1 MMCAHNNV
9 LIVSVHCVLDMIGDM
24 TLVVLAEDLQL
35 TKPIIYYFAA
45 VIV

>member
-1 MMCAHNNV
+1 M
-9 LIVSVHCVLDMIGDM
+9 VSVHCVLDMIGDM